1 MLLVRLK
8 FSQKGQTPR
17 SRSHVKTVDTYR
29 KVLSLEKL
37 IRNIKA
43 LTLTISKCLASI
55 KFSKKKKGQTPKGK
69 NVAIHGTH
77 YGKVIN
83 TVKVLKN

>member
-17 SRSHVKTVDTYR
+17 SRSHVKIVDTYR
-29 KVLSLEKL
+29 KDLSLKKL

-43 LTLTISKCLASI
+43 LTLTISKCLASL
-55 KFSKKKKGQTPKGK
+55 KFSKKKKKKRVNLQR
-69 NVAIHGTH
+69 
-77 YGKVIN
+77 
-83 TVKVLKN
+83 VKM